1 MLAEAYE
8 APVGTNDAW
17 RPMSE
22 ALKTRVPVLA
32 LMHRNIAGLFPQH
45 GHLHA
50 LAGCQIVVYHPGL
63 EPDGYDVGWIMAGP
77 VGKGGWKDHHFEGWR
92 PIEDTGWRAPSMG

>member
-1 MLAEAYE
+1 MLAALK
-8 APVGTNDAW
+8 AVPMKDNTGW
-17 RPMSE
+17 RPIPE
-22 ALKTRVPVLA
+22 ALKNRMPVLM
-32 LMHRNIAGLFPQH
+32 LLHRNMASLFPDH

-77 VGKGGWKDHHFEGWR
+77 LGQGGWKDHHFEGWK
-92 PIEDTGWRAPSMG
+92 PIEDTG